1 MVPEVFSGTLE
12 RLTCQLY
19 HMVDD
24 IKRYTVLEAVNS
36 VGPTTD
42 IQVYRDSI
50 L

>member
-24 IKRYTVLEAVNS
+24 IKRYTVLEALWDQ
-36 VGPTTD
+36 PLTFK
-42 IQVYRDSI
+42 SI
-50 L
+50 EIVFYDL